1 MMRTLPRYTF
11 RTSSKGGCTVCG
23 DPDCLCD
30 VQIGTPVPIRT
41 DIEHRYWQHA
51 LDELDDYEVTD
62 RNFVEAS
69 SIVLG
74 MYELERALGDVRQQ
88 GNRGPKEWLALPEQ
102 VQWNLKYHY
111 RAGTPWRW
119 AQLELEGVDCDME
132 AVSKYYLE
140 RRRTASF
147 TRDSSKYAALKR
159 ARRQAVKKPAPDYG
173 MVACQSCGKVV
184 ANVQNRRLTCSN
196 RCRVALQRARANG
209 SVSTCTD
216 GSKQ

>member
-1 MMRTLPRYTF
+1 MKVLPRYTF
-11 RTSSKGGCTVCG
+11 RGTSQGACTVCG

-30 VQIGTPVPIRT
+30 VKIVCPIAIRR
-41 DIEHRYWQHA
+41 DVKHRYWQYA

-74 MYELERALGDVRQQ
+74 MFELERALSDMRPSNG
-88 GNRGPKEWLALPEQ
+88 GPQAWQDLPEGVLQ
-102 VQWNLKYHY
+102 NLRYHY

-119 AQLELEGVDCDME
+119 AQLELEGVDYDE
-132 AVSKYYLE
+132 RVVSKYYLE
-140 RRRTASF
+140 RRRTASMQ
-147 TRDSSKYAALKR
+147 RDSSKYAALKR

-184 ANVQNRRLTCSN
+184 ANVQNKRSTCSN

-209 SVSTCTD
+209 SVQRVRMGAD
-216 GSKQ
+216 ND

>member
-23 DPDCLCD
+23 DPHCLCD

-41 DIEHRYWQHA
+41 DVEHRYWQQA
-51 LDELDDYEVTD
+51 LDELDDWDVTE
-62 RNFVEAS
+62 RNFVEAA

-74 MYELERALGDVRQQ
+74 MFELQRALGDVRQQ
-88 GNRGPKEWLALPEQ
+88 GNRGPAEWRALPED

-119 AQLELEGVDCDME
+119 AQLELEGVDCDLE
-132 AVSKYYLE
+132 LIGKYYLE

-147 TRDSSKYAALKR
+147 TRDSSKYAAAKR
-159 ARRQAVKKPAPDYG
+159 ARRASIKAVKAPDL
-173 MVACQSCGKVV
+173 VECVICGKVV
-184 ANVQNRRLTCSN
+184 VNTQGKRLTCSD
-196 RCRVALQRARANG
+196 RCRVAKRRYANG
-209 SVSTCTD
+209 AVKRPTVGAD
-216 GSKQ
+216 ND